1 MAFTVAIVGRPN
13 VGKSTL
19 FNRLAGRRDA
29 LVHDRPGVTRDR
41 REGAAGIA
49 DMRFTLVDTAG
60 LEDAPEDSLEGR
72 MRAQTERAIATADVI
87 LFLIDARAGVT
98 PDDAALARQ
107 LRKAPGPVILLANK
121 AEGRAG
127 ESGLLDAY
135 RLGLGDPLAFSA
147 AHGEGL
153 DGLYEALMP
162 YAKKAGAFDGDEDE
176 SAQPSRS
183 RRSSRKRADAGKLK
197 DENPDGAEAADQV
210 EEEADRPIRIAIVG
224 RPNVGKSTL
233 VNRLLGEE
241 RMLTGPEAGIT
252 RDSIAT
258 LLTDH
263 GRPIVLVDTAGLR
276 RRARISD
283 DVEKLAASDTIDA
296 IRTAHVVILVVE
308 VGAIL
313 DKQDLAVAGLAID
326 EGRALVIA
334 INKWDTVEDRR
345 AALRRLSDRLLAALP
360 QAKGVPT
367 VTLSALE
374 GTGTEAL
381 MKAVRTAHAAW
392 NRRIPT
398 AALNRWL
405 ADATSSHPPPAVRGG
420 GRIKLRYATQ
430 VAARP
435 PTFALF
441 CQRADDLPESYSR
454 YLVNSLRESFDLPGV
469 PIRIG
474 LRKRANPYTD
484 K

>member
-1 MAFTVAIVGRPN
+1 MAFKVAIVGRPN

-41 REGAAGIA
+41 REGQGSIA
-49 DMRFTLVDTAG
+49 DLHFTLVDTAG
-60 LEDAPEDSLEGR
+60 LEDAPADSLEGR
-72 MRAQTERAIATADVI
+72 MRAQTERAIAAADLI

-98 PDDAALARQ
+98 PDDSVLARQ
-107 LRKAPGPVILLANK
+107 LHKASRPVILLANK
-121 AEGRAG
+121 AEGKAG

-135 RLGLGDPLAFSA
+135 RLGLGEPLAISA

-153 DGLYEALMP
+153 DGLYEAMSP
-162 YAKKAGAFDGDEDE
+162 YAREAGGFDEEEGD

-183 RRSSRKRADAGKLK
+183 RRSRRKRAVSAKAESEG
-197 DENPDGAEAADQV
+197 EETAEGAEA
-210 EEEADRPIRIAIVG
+210 EEDADRPIRIAIVG

-258 LLTDH
+258 LSTDH
-263 GRPIVLVDTAGLR
+263 GRQIVLVDTAGLR

-283 DVEKLAASDTIDA
+283 EVEKLATSDTIDA

-308 VGAIL
+308 VAAIL
-313 DKQDLAVAGLAID
+313 DKQDLAVAGLVLS

-334 INKWDTVEDRR
+334 INKWDTVTDRR
-345 AALRRLSDRLLAALP
+345 AALRRLSDRLEAALP

-367 VTLSALE
+367 VTLSARE

-441 CQRADDLPESYSR
+441 SQRADDLPESYSR
-454 YLVNSLRESFDLPGV
+454 YLVNSLRDNFDLPGV
-469 PIRIG
+469 PIRLG
-474 LRKRANPYTD
+474 LRKRANPYAD